1 MSDRLIYECKFAVGD
16 EGEIEAKAWD
26 FNSPDR
32 IGDMIEPKAFTGINL
47 PIPML
52 FGHDQNDPIGVWNEA
67 TIHDNA
73 LHLKG
78 RLLIEEVA
86 RAREVRAFVKSGAV
100 SGVSVGFITRKASPR
115 KGGRTIH
122 ELELLEASLVVTP
135 MHPKARVVSA
145 KDVVKALTL
154 ADQLQRAAAHFSKR

>member
-1 MSDRLIYECKFAVGD
+1 MSDRLYLETKFAIGD

-26 FNSPDR
+26 FTRPDR
-32 IGDMIEPKAFTGINL
+32 IGDVIEPKAFEGTAL

-52 FGHDQNDPIGVWNEA
+52 FGHDQNDPIGVWTEA

-86 RAREVRAFVKSGAV
+86 RAREFAPSSNPAL
-100 SGVSVGFITRKASPR
+100 SVVFLSDSSP
-115 KGGRTIH
+115 
-122 ELELLEASLVVTP
+122 
-135 MHPKARVVSA
+135 ARHRPA
-145 KDVVKALTL
+145 
-154 ADQLQRAAAHFSKR
+154 RAAAQSSRSNCLRRRLS